1 MLFRSPDQSFLNLAD
16 GRPLTVGAILRQA
29 AGRDPAAAGGL
40 VCLAACRTDLAA
52 EDYDEALTLATAFLA
67 GGAVGV
73 VGARW
78 EIPDVASSALMFMFH
93 YFLMKRG
100 LPESEALRQAQLWML
115 DLERKIPDD
124 AEMPEQI
131 AAWAGFSAFAEL
143 TAWAGITHQ
152 GQ

>member
-1 MLFRSPDQSFLNLAD
+1 MLAD

-29 AGRDPAAAGGL
+29 AGREPGAAGGL

-78 EIPDVASSALMFMFH
+78 EIPDDPSSVLMFMFH
-93 YFLMKRG
+93 YFLVKQG
-100 LPESEALRQAQLWML
+100 LSPSEALRQAQLWML
-115 DLERKIPDD
+115 DPKRGVPSN
-124 AEMPEQI
+124 AHMPGRL
-131 AAWAGFSAFAEL
+131 ASMARSPWLARL
-143 TAWAGITHQ
+143 TSWAGITHQ